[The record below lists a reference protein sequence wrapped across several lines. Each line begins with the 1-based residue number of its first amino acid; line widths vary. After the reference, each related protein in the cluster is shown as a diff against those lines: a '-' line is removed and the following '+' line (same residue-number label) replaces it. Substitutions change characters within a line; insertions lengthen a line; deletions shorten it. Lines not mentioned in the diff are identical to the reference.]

1 MKIIN
6 NYVRK
11 EDVDN
16 AFLRERDLLKT
27 VINTSAIASKINQ
40 GIELDEWNKR
50 DINNLVLGLAEL
62 HKMISDE
69 GDSLY
74 ISEWIESWKKEQN
87 IKED

>member
-1 MKIIN
+1 MKILESYIK
-6 NYVRK
+6 K

-16 AFLRERDLLKT
+16 AFLRERDLYKT

-50 DINNLVLGLAEL
+50 DINRLVLCLADL

-69 GDSLY
+69 GDGLY
-74 ISEWIESWKKEQN
+74 ISEWIELWKKEQK